1 MFGLFPVSQV
11 AYLAPEVNLASMQC
25 FHSWWTWLTAP
36 EGYDHLH
43 WLSVD
48 PRLSPLVGTPI
59 GDFQRWRPHAS
70 NFHHSTRKSTFR
82 TFSFLPST
90 LFDQFI
96 DWPDFSPFFYLS
108 YVYGYD
114 KNVIDPFFHIITHC
128 LTINNKV
135 FFGAKIPK
143 SSLEFS
149 RQKCWKIEKSQIRV
163 KLEKKSSNWKE
174 NLHYIARM

>member
-1 MFGLFPVSQV
+1 MLNETFSVIFKQRDHIKKKGNSLCVLDWNWKDNKFWQVFSVVANLQMFGLFPVSQV

-108 YVYGYD
+108 YFYGLVM
-114 KNVIDPFFHIITHC
+114 KGNV
-128 LTINNKV
+128 
-135 FFGAKIPK
+135 
-143 SSLEFS
+143 
-149 RQKCWKIEKSQIRV
+149 
-163 KLEKKSSNWKE
+163 
-174 NLHYIARM
+174 

>member
-1 MFGLFPVSQV
+1 MKISNSVLIWFILKKGNSLCVLDWNWKDNKFWQVFSVVANLQMFGLFPVSQV

-108 YVYGYD
+108 YFYGLVM
-114 KNVIDPFFHIITHC
+114 KGNV
-128 LTINNKV
+128 
-135 FFGAKIPK
+135 
-143 SSLEFS
+143 
-149 RQKCWKIEKSQIRV
+149 
-163 KLEKKSSNWKE
+163 
-174 NLHYIARM
+174 

>member
-1 MFGLFPVSQV
+1 MLIWYILTKGNSLCVLDWNWKDNKFWQVFSVVANLQMFGLFPVSQV

-108 YVYGYD
+108 YFYGLVM
-114 KNVIDPFFHIITHC
+114 KGNV
-128 LTINNKV
+128 
-135 FFGAKIPK
+135 
-143 SSLEFS
+143 
-149 RQKCWKIEKSQIRV
+149 
-163 KLEKKSSNWKE
+163 
-174 NLHYIARM
+174 